1 MPVLRQCYYC
11 KQKFLT
17 STYGLW
23 SHVETKCDS
32 YQEYIK
38 NQAKNKII
46 KDSNKKLVI
55 NIKNLQHESKTRT
68 QPKSLSCGS

>member
-1 MPVLRQCYYC
+1 
-11 KQKFLT
+11 
-17 STYGLW
+17 
-23 SHVETKCDS
+23 
-32 YQEYIK
+32 
-38 NQAKNKII
+38 KNKII